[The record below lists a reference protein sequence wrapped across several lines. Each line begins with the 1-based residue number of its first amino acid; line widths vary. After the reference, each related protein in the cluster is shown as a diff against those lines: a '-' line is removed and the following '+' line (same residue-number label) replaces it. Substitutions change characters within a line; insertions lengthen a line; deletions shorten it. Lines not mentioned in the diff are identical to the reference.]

1 MRTKISFTT
10 GPSDPTLPSVDG
22 CRRNRPSSVTEK
34 VRGPYC
40 QEHPCEYRYG
50 CQTGRRDFMGRECS
64 PSEVG
69 EFWGLR
75 LSSTVGD
82 VGPFPE
88 VPGEEGLVL
97 DCGESALDLPGNSL

>member
-1 MRTKISFTT
+1 
-10 GPSDPTLPSVDG
+10 
-22 CRRNRPSSVTEK
+22 
-34 VRGPYC
+34 
-40 QEHPCEYRYG
+40 
-50 CQTGRRDFMGRECS
+50 MGRECS